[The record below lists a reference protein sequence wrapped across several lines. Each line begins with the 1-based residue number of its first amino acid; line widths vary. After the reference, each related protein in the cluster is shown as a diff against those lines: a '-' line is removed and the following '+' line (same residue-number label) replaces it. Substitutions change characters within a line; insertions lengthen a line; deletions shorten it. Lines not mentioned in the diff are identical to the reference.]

1 LGNISRR
8 SEKWMDLQVV
18 TCSYS
23 EYRPDMGQPV
33 RISLGAPRWWKEP
46 IPSWSAL
53 WSLTP
58 RRDYLYASDE
68 VYIEKYTAQLER
80 HGVPEIVGDFERIAE
95 RAQKDTLVLMC
106 FEKLAKPDGGWCHRT
121 LFAVWWLQKTGELLQ
136 ELGGGPIEGNQP
148 PGTELSVVG
157 GDTPPPV
164 GQDPVTLF

>member
-1 LGNISRR
+1 
-8 SEKWMDLQVV
+8 MDLQVV

-23 EYRPDMGQPV
+23 EFRPDMGQPV

-106 FEKLAKPDGGWCHRT
+106 WRSRMEGG
-121 LFAVWWLQKTGELLQ
+121 VTGRCSRS
-136 ELGGGPIEGNQP
+136 GGCRRRGNCCRNWGVARSR
-148 PGTELSVVG
+148 GTSLR
-157 GDTPPPV
+157 
-164 GQDPVTLF
+164 GQS